1 MLSRTA
7 PDVDTDPMNTVTS
20 QRALPVQPQ
29 RATGKRRFETV
40 LDEADRL
47 LAETG
52 LGGFSIPVLAERLGF
67 TRTSIYKF
75 FPTPYAVL
83 NELTKRY
90 LDRLV
95 DRLIAQSG
103 KTAGLSW
110 AQMLDEMVRTAARF
124 HNANPVGRIL
134 ILGGAVTDESFR
146 ATEYTIQKLGELT
159 SLLLK
164 QRGVRLP
171 SGHPDVGAIAVEVG
185 TAVLRVS
192 HFHFGRITPEYTE
205 EAARAMRAYL
215 APYAEGA

>member
-1 MLSRTA
+1 MLDRTV
-7 PDVDTDPMNTVTS
+7 PDMDADSMNTVTS

-29 RATGKRRFETV
+29 RSTGKRRFETV

-110 AQMLDEMVRTAARF
+110 AEMLDEMVRTAARF
-124 HNANPVGRIL
+124 HNANPVARIL

-146 ATEYTIQKLGELT
+146 ATEYTVQKLGELT
-159 SLLLK
+159 TLLLK

-171 SGHPDVGAIAVEVG
+171 TGHPDVGAIAVEVG
-185 TAVLRVS
+185 TAVMRVS

-215 APYAEGA
+215 APHAEGS